1 MVAFVS
7 IAVLKVI
14 TNGAVV
20 PTSVVGDVETMT
32 GWAREWVNGI
42 AAAARPKSRVRT
54 FLEERRDGFEFMIT
68 SRVTLPG
75 CAAFRR
81 HRSQKST
88 GLCPCDVV
96 MEKSWQNP
104 NRPAT
109 QICPYFVCSSRY
121 CRRMNSS
128 HNVSIST
135 ASISTFFV

>member
-1 MVAFVS
+1 MSEFLVLPLPYCQGCGHRLVANKTVQ
-7 IAVLKVI
+7 V
-14 TNGAVV
+14 
-20 PTSVVGDVETMT
+20 
-32 GWAREWVNGI
+32 
-42 AAAARPKSRVRT
+42 
-54 FLEERRDGFEFMIT
+54 LEELQI
-68 SRVTLPG
+68 S
-75 CAAFRR
+75 
-81 HRSQKST
+81 
-88 GLCPCDVV
+88 PCDVV